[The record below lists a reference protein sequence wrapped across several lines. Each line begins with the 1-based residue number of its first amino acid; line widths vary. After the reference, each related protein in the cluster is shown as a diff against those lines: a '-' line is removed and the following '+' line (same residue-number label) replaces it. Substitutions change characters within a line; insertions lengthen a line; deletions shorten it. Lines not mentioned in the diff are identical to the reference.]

1 MTTSKKR
8 KINAEDEDSE
18 FENISSK
25 GNVVYFHSHV
35 SRTTVHCLIHELN
48 AACDYLKQ
56 FRTSVPDGLRIK
68 LYIHSEGGE
77 LHAGLSAM
85 EHIKNCEFDVDTY
98 VDGYVAS
105 AGTLLL
111 LGGKRRFM
119 NRYSE
124 LLIHQFTVGMSG
136 QWKHTELTEQ
146 HMNNEKLM
154 KMFKAIYK
162 EKTKIPAK
170 VLNTILSKEVSLMP
184 EECLE
189 YQIVDEII

>member
-1 MTTSKKR
+1 MSKKR
-8 KINAEDEDSE
+8 KIISEDEDIE
-18 FENISSK
+18 VENISSK

-35 SRTTVHCLIHELN
+35 SRSTVHCLIQELN
-48 AACDYLKQ
+48 TACDFLKEI
-56 FRTSVPDGLRIK
+56 RTSVPSDLRLK
-68 LYIHSEGGE
+68 LYIHSEGGD

-85 EHIKNCEFDVDTY
+85 QHIKNCEFDVDTY

-119 NRYSE
+119 NKYSE
-124 LLIHQFTVGMSG
+124 LLIHQFTVGMNG
-136 QWKHTELTEQ
+136 RWKHTELTEQ

-162 EKTKIPAK
+162 EKTKIPTK
-170 VLNTILSKEVSLMP
+170 VLNTILTKEVSLMP

-189 YQIVDEII
+189 YRIIDGLT

>member
-1 MTTSKKR
+1 MSKKR
-8 KINAEDEDSE
+8 KTNSEEDDES
-18 FENISSK
+18 ENISSK

-48 AACDYLKQ
+48 AACDYLKEI
-56 FRTSVPDGLRIK
+56 RTSVSADLRIK
-68 LYIHSEGGE
+68 LYIHSEGGD
-77 LHAGLSAM
+77 LYSGLSAM

-105 AGTLLL
+105 AGTFLL

-119 NRYSE
+119 NKYSE
-124 LLIHQFTVGMSG
+124 LLIHQFSVGVYG
-136 QWKHTELTEQ
+136 QWKYTELSEQ

-154 KMFKAIYK
+154 KMMKAIYK

-170 VLNTILSKEVSLMP
+170 VLNTILSKEVSFSSN
-184 EECLE
+184 ECLE
-189 YQIVDEII
+189 YHIVDELT

>member
-1 MTTSKKR
+1 MSIPKKR
-8 KINAEDEDSE
+8 KTVSEDEDAE
-18 FENISSK
+18 IENISSK

-48 AACDYLKQ
+48 AACDYLKHIK
-56 FRTSVPDGLRIK
+56 TSESNLRIK
-68 LYIHSEGGE
+68 LYIHSEGGD

-85 EHIKNCEFDVDTY
+85 EHIKNCEFEVDTY

-119 NRYSE
+119 NKYSE
-124 LLIHQFTVGMSG
+124 LLIHQFTIGMSG

-146 HMNNEKLM
+146 HVNNEKLM
-154 KMFKAIYK
+154 KMLKAIYK
-162 EKTKIPAK
+162 EKTKIPTK

-189 YQIVDEII
+189 YRIVDELT

>member
-1 MTTSKKR
+1 MSMSKKR
-8 KINAEDEDSE
+8 KTVSEDEDAE
-18 FENISSK
+18 IENISSK

-48 AACDYLKQ
+48 AACDFLKEI
-56 FRTSVPDGLRIK
+56 RTSSSDLRIK
-68 LYIHSEGGE
+68 LYIHSEGGD

-119 NRYSE
+119 NKYSE
-124 LLIHQFTVGMSG
+124 LLIHQFTVGMNG
-136 QWKHTELTEQ
+136 RWKHTELSEQ

-162 EKTKIPAK
+162 EKTKIPTK
-170 VLNTILSKEVSLMP
+170 VLNTILTKEVSLMP

-189 YQIVDEII
+189 YRIVDELT